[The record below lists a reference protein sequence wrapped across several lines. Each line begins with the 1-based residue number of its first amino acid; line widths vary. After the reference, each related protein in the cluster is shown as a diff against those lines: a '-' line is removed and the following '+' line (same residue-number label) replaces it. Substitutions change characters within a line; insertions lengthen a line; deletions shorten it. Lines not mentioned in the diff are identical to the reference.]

1 MSARAKQSEKLRYLC
16 LLGLFIAIELMMKL
30 SGLGSVPVG
39 PLVMSFLTV
48 PIAVGAILLGPLAG
62 AIMGATFGIAS
73 LIDAIQG
80 VSLMTNAFF
89 AVNPASTVVL
99 CVGTRTLMGA
109 CVGWIYKALDKIDRT
124 NVVKYFVSAL
134 SAALLN
140 TIFFM
145 GYIVL
150 FFYQTD
156 FVQNL
161 AANKGAVNPL
171 MFIVLVVG
179 VQGLIEAIACTVVGG
194 GVAKGVDVALNR
206 KHRKSEKTPEEN
218 KK

>member
-1 MSARAKQSEKLRYLC
+1 MSARSIQSEKLRYLC

-30 SGLGSVPVG
+30 TGLGSVPVG

-48 PIAVGAILLGPLAG
+48 PIAVGAILLGPAAG
-62 AIMGATFGIAS
+62 GIMGAVFGLAS
-73 LIDAIQG
+73 LYDAVTG
-80 VSLMTNAFF
+80 ASLMTNAFF
-89 AVNPASTVVL
+89 AVNPVSTVIL
-99 CVGTRTLMGA
+99 CVGTRTLMGF
-109 CVGWIYKALDKIDRT
+109 CVGWIYKALDKIDGTRT
-124 NVVKYFVSAL
+124 VKYFVSAL

-150 FFYQTD
+150 FFYQTE

-161 AANKGAVNPL
+161 AATKGAVNPL
-171 MFIVLVVG
+171 MFVILVVG
-179 VQGLIEAIACTVVGG
+179 VQGLIEAVACTIVGG

-206 KHRKSEKTPEEN
+206 KNRKNRK
-218 KK
+218 

>member
-1 MSARAKQSEKLRYLC
+1 MSARTKQSEKLRYLC

-30 SGLGSVPVG
+30 TGLGSVPVG

-62 AIMGATFGIAS
+62 SIMGATFGIAS

-80 VSLMTNAFF
+80 VSMMTNAFF
-89 AVNPASTVVL
+89 GVDPVSTVIL

-109 CVGWIYKALDKIDRT
+109 CVGWIFKALDRVDRT
-124 NVVKYFVSAL
+124 NTIKYFVSAL

-161 AANKGAVNPL
+161 ASSKGAVNPL
-171 MFIVLVVG
+171 MFIILVVG
-179 VQGLIEAIACTVVGG
+179 VQGLIEAVACTLVGG
-194 GVAKGVDVALNR
+194 GVAKGVDMALNR
-206 KHRKSEKTPEEN
+206 KKAKKTKSN
-218 KK
+218 QY